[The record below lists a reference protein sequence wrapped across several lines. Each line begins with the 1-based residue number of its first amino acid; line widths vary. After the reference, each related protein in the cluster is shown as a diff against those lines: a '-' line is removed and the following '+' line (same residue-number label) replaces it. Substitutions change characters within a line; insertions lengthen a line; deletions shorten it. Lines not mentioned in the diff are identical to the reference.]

1 MQSHSNRQGIRT
13 CDKNKARMISDYEY
27 RDNIVW
33 GEMISMLAIRLFNDN
48 AYIREFAAQITG
60 VAPGSPGIEVTLD
73 RTAFYPESGGQP
85 CDHGFIADQAVLQVL
100 EREGEIIHILADD
113 CPLTKGPVN
122 CRLDW
127 DRRYDL
133 MQQHCGQHI
142 LSAAFDKL
150 FEAATVGFHLT
161 EEHAQIDLAIEELTD
176 SMIKEAED
184 LANGAVH
191 SPARIHIHYPDAA
204 ALAAMPLRKSP
215 AVANGIRI
223 VEVEGFDWSPCGG
236 THPEY
241 AAEVGLIKI
250 LRVEKVKKQ
259 SRVEFLC
266 GQRALRDY
274 DAKNRI
280 LLDLSAMLSIGADQ
294 IPAQISRLQDTNK
307 TSKKELQECREK
319 LLHYEADQLVAE
331 SDDSGTDLHIVN
343 RIFPDRPTDE
353 LRLLAGF
360 ICVHPSAVAILAGTS
375 GDSAHIILARSKNL
389 DIHMG
394 EICARVAPLVAGRG
408 GGSPQMAQCGG
419 NDLSKLPQAMAVA
432 ADAAA
437 AELATKAN
445 L

>member
-1 MQSHSNRQGIRT
+1 
-13 CDKNKARMISDYEY
+13 MI
-27 RDNIVW
+27 
-33 GEMISMLAIRLFNDN
+33 MPAIRIFYDN
-48 AYIREFAAQITG
+48 AYIREFEAQVTG
-60 VAPGSPGIEVTLD
+60 VVQSSIGTEVTLD

-100 EREGEIIHILADD
+100 ERDGEIIHILAGNS
-113 CPLTKGPVN
+113 PLTEGPVN

-127 DRRYDL
+127 ERRYDL

-150 FEAATVGFHLT
+150 FDAATVGFHLT
-161 EEHAQIDLAIEELTD
+161 GEHTQIDLAIEELTD

-184 LANGAVH
+184 LANLAVH
-191 SPARIHIHYPDAA
+191 SPVRIRIHYPDAA
-204 ALAAMPLRKSP
+204 ALAAMPLRKPP
-215 AVANGIRI
+215 AVADGIRI

-236 THPEY
+236 THPGY

-266 GQRALRDY
+266 GQRALNDY

-280 LLDLSAMLSIGADQ
+280 LLELSAMLSIGADQ

-307 TSKKELQECREK
+307 SSKKELQELREK
-319 LLHYEADQLVAE
+319 LLHYEADQLLAE
-331 SDDSGTDLHIVN
+331 CVDPGTAIHIVN
-343 RIFPDRPTDE
+343 HIFPDRPTDE

-360 ICVHPSAVAILAGTS
+360 ICAHPSAAAILAGTS
-375 GDSAHIILARSKNL
+375 GDSAHIILTRSKDL

-394 EICARVAPLVAGRG
+394 EICAAIAPLVAGRG

-419 NDLSKLPQAMAVA
+419 NNLSGLPQAMAVA
-432 ADAAA
+432 ADLIA
-437 AELATKAN
+437 KAK